1 MKVAPRRYASA
12 QRVATVA
19 WSYARAAVYA
29 PDLFQALADVALD
42 AKDDLLPVDVANI
55 AWGFAAAGE
64 TDRGDLYEA
73 LFDRATSLFSEFK
86 PHELANV
93 VWSYAGLDDP
103 EPCRRMWALMFSR
116 PVDVAAIDDVAKS
129 QLQQAYVRLT
139 KDARVTGEIAPLP
152 APDRAALV
160 ASFRET
166 DSSLGSRTQKAVS
179 NALTQIG
186 WDHLD
191 EHYDAESGLSLDMA
205 QLERKTAVEFD
216 GPARRPSG
224 GTRPSALG
232 FCFEKDDTRIPTP

>member
-1 MKVAPRRYASA
+1 
-12 QRVATVA
+12 
-19 WSYARAAVYA
+19 
-29 PDLFQALADVALD
+29 
-42 AKDDLLPVDVANI
+42 
-55 AWGFAAAGE
+55 
-64 TDRGDLYEA
+64 
-73 LFDRATSLFSEFK
+73 
-86 PHELANV
+86 
-93 VWSYAGLDDP
+93 
-103 EPCRRMWALMFSR
+103 MWALMFSR

-216 GPARRPSG
+216 GPVHYFANEPWMLTGRSKLKRRLLDLVGWDVVYVDYRDWDAATNKLDCIFDAFRKHGVDPRVARADDFLLKPLPAGESSEEFAALQRYAAARLAPSFAPG
-224 GTRPSALG
+224 GGGESECGPGGFFLDFGPSCGEAAHG
-232 FCFEKDDTRIPTP
+232 GG